1 MTWVDGSVLNK
12 NFLKGHIKNA
22 DKMTEFHFTACINYL
37 WVVINGSYTRLLLF
51 WDISL
56 GELASSG
63 KDFSMIDT
71 SIKVLVVDD
80 MSTMRRIV
88 KNVLKQIGFS
98 DMIEAENGQDA
109 LNKLKAG
116 DIGLVVS
123 AWNMPVMQG
132 IELLRAVRADA
143 ELKYLPFLMVAA
155 EAQKE
160 NIVEAVQSGVSNYVV
175 KPFTAEALQEKLEK
189 IFSKAEPVKA

>member
-1 MTWVDGSVLNK
+1 
-12 NFLKGHIKNA
+12 
-22 DKMTEFHFTACINYL
+22 
-37 WVVINGSYTRLLLF
+37 
-51 WDISL
+51 
-56 GELASSG
+56 
-63 KDFSMIDT
+63 MIDT

-88 KNVLKQIGFS
+88 KNVLKEIGFS

-109 LNKLKAG
+109 LNKLKVG
-116 DIGLVVS
+116 DIGLIVS

-143 ELKYLPFLMVAA
+143 ELKDLPFLMVTA

-160 NIVEAVQSGVSNYVV
+160 NIIEAVQAGVSNYVV
-175 KPFTAEALQEKLEK
+175 KPFTPEALQGKLEK
-189 IFSKAEPVKA
+189 IFAKAQPAKV

>member
-1 MTWVDGSVLNK
+1 
-12 NFLKGHIKNA
+12 
-22 DKMTEFHFTACINYL
+22 
-37 WVVINGSYTRLLLF
+37 
-51 WDISL
+51 
-56 GELASSG
+56 
-63 KDFSMIDT
+63 MIDT

-116 DIGLVVS
+116 DIGLIVS
-123 AWNMPVMQG
+123 DLNMPVMQG
-132 IELLRAVRADA
+132 MELLRAVRADA
-143 ELKYLPFLMVAA
+143 ELKHLPFLMVAA

-160 NIVEAVQSGVSNYVV
+160 NIVEAIQDGVSNYLV
-175 KPFTAEALQEKLEK
+175 KPFTAEALQGKLEK
-189 IFSKAEPVKA
+189 IFSKA